1 MKSHI
6 ILLSKKEET
15 FNLLKESLYKDN
27 YKLHQIVPDELMI
40 KIYQLNPKLLIADID
55 YYQESTI
62 KVIKL
67 LQSQDYLPVIYLYS
81 KPHSEI
87 IDKIKESE
95 IIINKSNLTDQL
107 PNLIKQASNFKNNY
121 NKVTEGY
128 ETIDLINSK
137 VDQLLKDYIKN
148 DFINYEDSIKEIL
161 NYVFATNHF
170 LSNKPETILTIFK
183 NHPQTIT
190 DIYTISENSIEK
202 SPFPVILNDKTPFNL
217 TTQLENEFFHNYT
230 EGDLSDIDDY
240 RNVFSDDVLDR
251 LDKVSN
257 FSGYQTTDIALI
269 GLNYNKK
276 VTHFDADIIK
286 TLSISFNLIKNIQHQ
301 LNEVKNAFIYT
312 INSLSRAAEA
322 SDDDTGYHIKRVNEY
337 SKLIAKR
344 LNLSKNFIE
353 EIYYCAQ
360 MHDVGK
366 VYIPKNILCKRGK
379 LTDDEFRMIKKHTIY
394 GAEIIGDSP
403 HLKMATDIALNHH
416 ERFDGT
422 GYPNGKSGEE
432 IPLSAR
438 IVMLADIYDAL
449 RSPRPY
455 KPPFSHEK
463 TYDIIVNGD
472 GRVEPSHFDPKIY
485 ELFKDIHKELD
496 TIYNTW
502 NEQSNLKKEARA

>member
-1 MKSHI
+1 MKSHL
-6 ILLSKKEET
+6 ILLSKGEET
-15 FNLLKESLYKDN
+15 FKLIQKSLYRDE
-27 YKLHQIVPDELMI
+27 YKLHQISPDELML

-62 KVIKL
+62 KVIKI

-81 KPHSEI
+81 KPYPEI
-87 IDKIKESE
+87 IDKIKDSE
-95 IIINKSNLTDQL
+95 VIINKANIEDKL
-107 PNLIKQASNFKNNY
+107 PDLAKQASNFKNNY

-137 VDQLLKDYIKN
+137 VDELLKKYIKN
-148 DFINYEDSIKEIL
+148 DFIDYGDSIKEIL

-170 LSNKPETILTIFK
+170 LSNKPETILIIFK
-183 NHPQTIT
+183 EYPQTVTEIYKIADNNISKAPSPIT
-190 DIYTISENSIEK
+190 LKNKI
-202 SPFPVILNDKTPFNL
+202 PFKLS
-217 TTQLENEFFHNYT
+217 TQLENEFFHNYT

-240 RNVFSDDVLDR
+240 QNVFADEVLDR
-251 LDKVSN
+251 LDVINN

-269 GLNYNKK
+269 GINYNKT

-286 TLSISFNLIKNIQHQ
+286 TLSISFNLIKNIHRQ

-344 LNLSKNFIE
+344 LGLGKNFIE

-379 LTDDEFRMIKKHTIY
+379 LTDEEFKMIKRHTTY

-416 ERFDGT
+416 ERFDGS
-422 GYPNGKSGEE
+422 GYPNGKSGNK

-472 GRVEPSHFDPKIY
+472 GRVEPSHFDPEIHK
-485 ELFKDIHKELD
+485 LFKKIHKELD

-502 NEQSNLKKEARA
+502 NEQAQLKKKARA

>member
-6 ILLSKKEET
+6 ILLSKREET
-15 FNLLKESLYKDN
+15 FNLVQDSLYKEE
-27 YKLHQIVPDELMI
+27 YKLHQISPDELML
-40 KIYQLNPKLLIADID
+40 KIYQLKPKLLITDID

-62 KVIKL
+62 KVIKI
-67 LQSQDYLPVIYLYS
+67 LQSQNYLPVIYLYS
-81 KPHSEI
+81 NPYPKI
-87 IDKIKESE
+87 IDRIIESE
-95 IIINKSNLTDQL
+95 IVINKSNIADKL
-107 PNLIKQASNFKNNY
+107 PNLAKQAINFKNNY
-121 NKVTEGY
+121 NKVTASY
-128 ETIDLINSK
+128 ETIDLINNK
-137 VDQLLKDYIKN
+137 VDQLLKEYINN
-148 DFINYEDSIKEIL
+148 DFIDYGDSIKEIL
-161 NYVFATNHF
+161 NYVFATNPF
-170 LSNKPETILTIFK
+170 LSNKPEIILTIFK
-183 NHPQTIT
+183 EDLQTIT
-190 DIYTISENSIEK
+190 DIYIISENKIEK
-202 SPFPVILNDKTPFNL
+202 SAFPVALKNKAPFKL
-217 TTQLENEFFHNYT
+217 STQLENEFFYNCN
-230 EGDLSDIDDY
+230 EDDLSDIDDY
-240 RNVFSDDVLDR
+240 QNVFADEILNR
-251 LDKVSN
+251 IHKINN

-269 GLNYNKK
+269 GINYNKK
-276 VTHFDADIIK
+276 VTHFDANIIK
-286 TLSISFNLIKNIQHQ
+286 TLSISFNLIKNIHHQ

-344 LNLSKNFIE
+344 LGLDKNFIE

-366 VYIPKNILCKRGK
+366 VYIPKHILCKRGK
-379 LTDDEFRMIKKHTIY
+379 LTDDEFTMIKKHTTY

-416 ERFDGT
+416 ERFDGS
-422 GYPNGKSGEE
+422 GYPNGKSGDE

-449 RSPRPY
+449 RSSRPY
-455 KPPFSHEK
+455 KPAFSHEK

-485 ELFKDIHKELD
+485 QLFKKIHHELD

-502 NEQSNLKKEARA
+502 NEQSNLKREARA